1 MRKGHHR
8 VETQRNMSDVAILF
22 LRMFI
27 GSVILLHI
35 IGKLQTY
42 DNVIL
47 SYRHILGFDGSTSFF
62 IATALEGLF
71 AAMILMGVATRFA
84 ASMMIIVSAMAI
96 AEALLPGGLPT
107 DHAKLYFVYMGIY
120 LTLAISGGGE
130 YSFHVPSS
138 VGRNVPKR

>member
-1 MRKGHHR
+1 ME
-8 VETQRNMSDVAILF
+8 VERNMSDVAVLF
-22 LRMFI
+22 LRLFI

-42 DNVIL
+42 DNVVL
-47 SYRHILGFDGSTSFF
+47 SYRHILGFDSATSFF
-62 IATALEGLF
+62 IVTALEGLF
-71 AAMILMGVATRFA
+71 AAMIIMGLATRLA

-120 LTLAISGGGE
+120 LTLTISGGGV
-130 YSFHVPSS
+130 YAFHAPKFMHKS
-138 VGRNVPKR
+138 VPKR